1 MSARRQQGLLS
12 RVWSTQKRQARE
24 ALCNV
29 LQMRGLTPLLMK
41 NRNGGAWTPE
51 ERAQLLVQLRALS
64 RLSPYLIFLLLP
76 GSALL
81 LPLYAW
87 WLDRR
92 RFPLR
97 QAPAAP
103 AGDEEP
109 TQQPESSPIPRP
121 LSQGKG

>member
-1 MSARRQQGLLS
+1 MKALRRRGFVG
-12 RVWSTQKRQARE
+12 RAWSTQKQQARE
-24 ALCNV
+24 VLSAV
-29 LQMRGLTPLLMK
+29 LQMRGLMPLLMK

-51 ERAQLLVQLRALS
+51 ERAQLLLQLRALS
-64 RLSPYLIFLLLP
+64 RLSPYLILLLVP
-76 GSALL
+76 GSVLL

-103 AGDEEP
+103 KASGEP
-109 TQQPESSPIPRP
+109 LERP
-121 LSQGKG
+121 DA